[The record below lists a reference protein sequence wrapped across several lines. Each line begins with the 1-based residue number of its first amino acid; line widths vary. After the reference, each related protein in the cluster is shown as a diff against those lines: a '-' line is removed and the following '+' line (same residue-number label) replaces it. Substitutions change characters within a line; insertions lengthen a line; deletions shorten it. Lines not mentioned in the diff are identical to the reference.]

1 MKTLPYLRIG
11 ICGGIAAGKSTVL
24 AILESVGFRTIDAD
38 KVAHSVYKP
47 GTRGFDVVIARFGDE
62 IRSAESGE
70 IDRRKLGAIVF
81 KDAAALR
88 ELENL
93 IYPLIRAEIEDILDR
108 TRQDAAIEAV
118 NLFSSGLNERCD
130 ETWAVQVPP
139 EIAVYRLTT
148 HRGMSEIEARNRVE
162 SQRELAAR
170 SLAAADWVID
180 GTMQP
185 ETIKDEIRMR
195 TERLRVK
202 KLKR

>member
-47 GTRGFDVVIARFGDE
+47 RTRGFDVVIARFGDE

-93 IYPLIRAEIEDILDR
+93 IYRSFAPKSRTSSTEHGR
-108 TRQDAAIEAV
+108 TR
-118 NLFSSGLNERCD
+118 
-130 ETWAVQVPP
+130 
-139 EIAVYRLTT
+139 
-148 HRGMSEIEARNRVE
+148 
-162 SQRELAAR
+162 R
-170 SLAAADWVID
+170 SKQSISFRAD
-180 GTMQP
+180 
-185 ETIKDEIRMR
+185 
-195 TERLRVK
+195 
-202 KLKR
+202 